1 MNEKG
6 KIARIEWLLLAV
18 TALFLCLLLALFWR
32 DRAAMTPDASGTAV
46 ETEVEVPQ
54 EAIQPD
60 LSPLDL
66 NSATEEELAE
76 LPGIGEELARRVVE
90 YRTENGPFERVED
103 IMRVSGIGEGKF
115 AALESRVT
123 VDGKDTK

>member
-6 KIARIEWLLLAV
+6 KIAKIEWLLLAV
-18 TALFLCLLLALFWR
+18 TALFLGFLLTLFWK
-32 DRAAMTPDASGTAV
+32 DRAAMATDGTGTAV
-46 ETEVEVPQ
+46 ETEIEVPQ

-76 LPGIGEELARRVVE
+76 LPGSGEELARRIVE
-90 YRTENGPFERVED
+90 YRTENGPFESAED
-103 IMRVSGIGEGKF
+103 IMEVSGIGEGKF
-115 AALESRVT
+115 AVLESRVT
-123 VDGKDTK
+123 VDGKDAK